1 MPFYITHH
9 AIVQRIGTRTRCA
22 TLVTLSSGHS
32 TSLTSTKISLKNK
45 NSPTPGVRPRMGRG
59 LLQLIA
65 KMAER
70 RVCVVARHLCSA
82 PTSVTE
88 TTAASTL
95 PPVVGGDPRVFATM
109 SNCEDRTGGC
119 DLQKL
124 LPGPLDDERIRK
136 VSR

>member
-1 MPFYITHH
+1 MY
-9 AIVQRIGTRTRCA
+9 
-22 TLVTLSSGHS
+22 
-32 TSLTSTKISLKNK
+32 KISPFKTYPGGETWNG
-45 NSPTPGVRPRMGRG
+45 PGVAT
-59 LLQLIA
+59 IA
-65 KMAER
+65 EMAER

-82 PTSVTE
+82 PTSVTA

-136 VSR
+136 VSLISVVFQASLPLYRMSNSK

>member
-1 MPFYITHH
+1 
-9 AIVQRIGTRTRCA
+9 
-22 TLVTLSSGHS
+22 
-32 TSLTSTKISLKNK
+32 
-45 NSPTPGVRPRMGRG
+45 
-59 LLQLIA
+59 
-65 KMAER
+65 MAER

-136 VSR
+136 VSLISVVFQVRVYRFTVCQTPNDRSLVRSSKKYKFLWNGKQYVLLAGICSIG